1 MSKIIS
7 FNSGHNIQTN
17 RVHGSEAEMVQLCQN
32 TYPERNGL
40 FMGKNKKMENMSQCS
55 YNAAQFL
62 GDNIIPGTLIGLQE
76 YVISDKWNFFEAI
89 KDNSQI
95 KDLKIIYSSNTYST
109 HDIVKIALVYDY
121 SSFGHAEVI
130 LDTKIS
136 DPHPHKFGRP
146 LLAVYFERIKLL
158 VFNVHMPHFAQKI
171 EIADEFYKAIKPIE
185 HFLQNKSIERIVVMG
200 DFNDYMNTIDS
211 LLIKKMR
218 LYKNL
223 DVKTCCFDTDF
234 NHVGDYI
241 FDSLKNRKT
250 LRFSEDLPLMSD
262 HLPIVTF

>member
-7 FNSGHNIQTN
+7 FNLGHNIQTN

-40 FMGKNKKMENMSQCS
+40 LVKNKKMENMSQCS

-62 GDNIIPGTLIGLQE
+62 GTNIIPGTLIGLQE

-95 KDLKIIYSSNTYST
+95 KDLKIIYSSNTYSS
-109 HDIVKIALVYDY
+109 HDIVKIALIYDY
-121 SSFGHAEVI
+121 SSFGLGKVI
-130 LDTKIS
+130 LDTKIP

-158 VFNVHMPHFAQKI
+158 VFNVHMPHFSARELI
-171 EIADEFYKAIKPIE
+171 TEEFYKAIKPIE
-185 HFLQNKSIERIVVMG
+185 FFLQNNIIDRIILMG

-211 LLIKKMR
+211 LFIKMK
-218 LYKNL
+218 LYKNSN
-223 DVKTCCFDTDF
+223 VKTCCFDTDF
-234 NHVGDYI
+234 NHPGDYI
-241 FDSLKNRKT
+241 FDSLKGRKT
-250 LRFSEDLPLMSD
+250 LEFSDDLLLMSD
-262 HLPIVTF
+262 HLPIITF